1 MDRLIWT
8 AVSGMNASMARERM
22 IASNMANAQTPGFR
36 AEVMAATPTTLEG
49 PSLEVRALTSAAVYG
64 AQMDPGALVETGR
77 GLDVAAGGEALIA
90 VQASDG
96 SEAYT
101 RRGDLA
107 VSPAGVL
114 TNGDGAPVVG
124 ENGPISVPP
133 GSDVSIGPDGAVL
146 VRNKAD
152 PAAPPQ
158 QVERIK
164 LASWR
169 GSRIEKGLDGLFR
182 VFGGGVLPQ
191 DQEARLIAGSLEQS
205 NVRPSEVLVQMVEA
219 QRLFE
224 MRTKLV
230 ATAKEL
236 DEHGASLMRMT

>member
-49 PSLEVRALTSAAVYG
+49 PSLEVRAMTSAAVYG

-77 GLDVAAGGEALIA
+77 GLDVAINGEALIA

-101 RRGDLA
+101 RRGDLT
-107 VSPAGVL
+107 VSSAGVV
-114 TNGDGAPVVG
+114 TNGDGAPVLG
-124 ENGPISVPP
+124 ESGPISVPP
-133 GSDVSIGPDGAVL
+133 GSDVSIGEDGAVL

-152 PAAPPQ
+152 PSAPPQ

-169 GSRIEKGLDGLFR
+169 GSQIVKGLDGLFR
-182 VFGGGVLPQ
+182 VTGGGTLPQ
-191 DQEARLIAGSLEQS
+191 DEDAKLITGSLEQS

-219 QRLFE
+219 QRQFE

-236 DEHGASLMRMT
+236 DERGASLMRLS